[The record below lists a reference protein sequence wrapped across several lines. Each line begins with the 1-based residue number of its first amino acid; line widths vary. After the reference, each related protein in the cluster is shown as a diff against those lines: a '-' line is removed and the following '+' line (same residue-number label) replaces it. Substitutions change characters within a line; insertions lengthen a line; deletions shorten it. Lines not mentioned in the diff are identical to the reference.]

1 MATDLFRKHCGPE
14 VVAAAELKGWCP
26 ELWSELEES
35 GLARVGVEGAFSEAA
50 AVVRVAARFA
60 APVPLAE
67 TVLASWLQDD
77 APQGPLSVAYAGRAS
92 YGRVARWILVDGS
105 MVGASHLRLKD
116 GVNLAGEPL
125 DSVDPPGGGED
136 VLLKGALIRS
146 IQMAGA
152 LERILELTI
161 NYTRERHQF
170 GRSLMRF
177 QAVQQALALMAGEV
191 AAAGATVDAAVETPD
206 AQRVAIAKI
215 RTGLAAGQASA
226 IAHQLHGAIGL
237 SQEHQLHHFTRR
249 LWSWRDDFGTEHDW
263 ATRLGQQLL
272 SSGQL
277 WAALT

>member
-1 MATDLFRKHCGPE
+1 
-14 VVAAAELKGWCP
+14 
-26 ELWSELEES
+26 
-35 GLARVGVEGAFSEAA
+35 
-50 AVVRVAARFA
+50 
-60 APVPLAE
+60 
-67 TVLASWLQDD
+67 
-77 APQGPLSVAYAGRAS
+77 
-92 YGRVARWILVDGS
+92 